1 MVFIIIIILNYRFD
15 RMIQRYGFDRFVLN
29 FIFEGL
35 KNGLNLF
42 LLLDY
47 FFFFLFLEKDQEC
60 SRGKKINFIR
70 NIF

>member
-1 MVFIIIIILNYRFD
+1 MEVEIGRDNTFSLLIGKFYGFFYYFIILNYRFD

-47 FFFFLFLEKDQEC
+47 FFFP
-60 SRGKKINFIR
+60 
-70 NIF
+70 